1 MLALTEEDNK
11 CREMFL
17 NIQGF
22 TMRLRRSKTLTQ
34 MQKDHLWRMAKTD
47 LKGAEDE
54 FARLTSGYNY
64 KGM

>member
-1 MLALTEEDNK
+1 MLALNDEDNK

-34 MQKDHLWRMAKTD
+34 RQKDHLWRMAKTD
-47 LKGAEDE
+47 LAAAESE
-54 FARLTSGYNY
+54 FARLMSGYNY